1 MDNKYSQSPKSH
13 PRHSCKNPG
22 MQFRRE
28 IPKQNMGAHTNS
40 FIWEW
45 AELAIVT
52 RMQEPR
58 GQALQ
63 VSLVPPG
70 LRPRPLSP
78 PYPTLLS
85 SPSSPAGGHIT
96 HNGGDCPGGAH
107 GPWRHGKDTHPK
119 KRNAWQAFRAHN
131 PPHMQ
136 CTFLLKCK
144 QSAVHFSENCKKM
157 QKKCKVFAL
166 QMCKKPHEMQQVHVD
181 KQLVQQKCKQS
192 AINVQK
198 NAEKVQ
204 LKCRKSADEVQI
216 KCRKSA
222 K

>member
-1 MDNKYSQSPKSH
+1 MVYAIHWSAETVDNKYSQSPKSY
-13 PRHSCKNPG
+13 PRHSCKKPG
-22 MQFRRE
+22 MEFRRE

-107 GPWRHGKDTHPK
+107 GPWRHGKGTHPK

-131 PPHMQ
+131 PPQLQ
-136 CTFLLKCK
+136 CTFLQKCK
-144 QSAVHFSENCKKM
+144 NNAVHFSEKFKKM
-157 QKKCKVFAL
+157 QKQCKVFAL
-166 QMCKKPHEMQQVHVD
+166 HMCKNPHKMQQVHVD
-181 KQLVQQKCKQS
+181 KQLVQQKCKKS
-192 AINVQK
+192 AIKVQK
-198 NAEKVQ
+198 
-204 LKCRKSADEVQI
+204 KCK
-216 KCRKSA
+216 
-222 K
+222 

>member
-1 MDNKYSQSPKSH
+1 MYHNCSQRATYGVLPIRFFLKFGISIFEFTLNFDPIHGVCNPLERRDGGQQILPSPKSD

-22 MQFRRE
+22 MEFRRE

-40 FIWEW
+40 FVWEW
-45 AELAIVT
+45 AELAIAT
-52 RMQEPR
+52 RIQEPR
-58 GQALQ
+58 GRALQ

-107 GPWRHGKDTHPK
+107 GPWRHGKGTHPK

-131 PPHMQ
+131 PPQMQ
-136 CTFLLKCK
+136 CTFLQKCK
-144 QSAVHFSENCKKM
+144 KSAVHFSEKCKK
-157 QKKCKVFAL
+157 
-166 QMCKKPHEMQQVHVD
+166 
-181 KQLVQQKCKQS
+181 S
-192 AINVQK
+192 AT
-198 NAEKVQ
+198 
-204 LKCRKSADEVQI
+204 EVQGV
-216 KCRKSA
+216 CSA
-222 K
+222 NV

>member
-1 MDNKYSQSPKSH
+1 MVYAIHWSAETVDNKYSQSPKSY
-13 PRHSCKNPG
+13 PRHSCKKPG
-22 MQFRRE
+22 MEFRRE

-85 SPSSPAGGHIT
+85 SPSSPGGGHIT

-131 PPHMQ
+131 PPQMQ
-136 CTFLLKCK
+136 CTFVQKCK
-144 QSAVHFSENCKKM
+144 KSAMHFSEKCKK
-157 QKKCKVFAL
+157 
-166 QMCKKPHEMQQVHVD
+166 
-181 KQLVQQKCKQS
+181 S
-192 AINVQK
+192 AT
-198 NAEKVQ
+198 KVQ
-204 LKCRKSADEVQI
+204 GVCSASV
-216 KCRKSA
+216 
-222 K
+222 

>member
-1 MDNKYSQSPKSH
+1 MDNKYSQSPKSY
-13 PRHSCKNPG
+13 PRHSCKKPG
-22 MQFRRE
+22 MEFRRE

-85 SPSSPAGGHIT
+85 SPSSPAGGHKT

-107 GPWRHGKDTHPK
+107 GPWRHGKGTHPK

-131 PPHMQ
+131 PPQMQ
-136 CTFLLKCK
+136 CTLLQKCK
-144 QSAVHFSENCKKM
+144 KSAVHFSEKCKKSARCLLC
-157 QKKCKVFAL
+157 KCVKTFT
-166 QMCKKPHEMQQVHVD
+166 
-181 KQLVQQKCKQS
+181 KCNKCTWTSNWCNKS
-192 AINVQK
+192 AK
-198 NAEKVQ
+198 KVQ
-204 LKCRKSADEVQI
+204 NKCRKSANKVQK
-216 KCRKSA
+216 KCR
-222 K
+222 